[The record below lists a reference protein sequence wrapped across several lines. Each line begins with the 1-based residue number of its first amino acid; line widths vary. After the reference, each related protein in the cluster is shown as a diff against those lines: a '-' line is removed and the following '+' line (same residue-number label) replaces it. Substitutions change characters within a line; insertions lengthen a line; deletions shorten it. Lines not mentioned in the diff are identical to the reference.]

1 MKLFFVLLAVIL
13 AVCGEKVKYNGY
25 SVLRM
30 QINNTNLHDIRNIV
44 ETFNLDVWGENALE
58 EWIDIMIPPNEAI
71 SKFLKRHDHV
81 IRIEDVEKFIQ
92 NAQNENVTKR
102 QVFFDHFPTWE
113 EANVWLDAIQDV
125 YPANTEKFIVGRTYE
140 GKEIRGIKIFVTG
153 SPKRA
158 VFLQGGIHAREWIT
172 VTSALYIVQQLL
184 VSKTLLN
191 NFDFYIVPIFN
202 IDGYI
207 YTHNVE
213 RLWRK
218 NRQPNSGST
227 CMGTDLNRNYQT
239 GWGREGSSNNPCSD
253 IYRGTTFSSSP
264 EVMSISAYI
273 SSINNL
279 AYFLDVHCCGS
290 MFMSAWGFTTDLP
303 ADYGAML
310 PVMQEAQKGIENAN
324 GNTYSIGTSARVIY
338 ISSGGSVD
346 WVYGGAGVIQSF
358 TLEAIGSFVAPPS
371 SILPIAQEIY
381 SGVIASVGS
390 LVSK

>member
-1 MKLFFVLLAVIL
+1 MLLLFLFAVIL
-13 AVCGEKVKYNGY
+13 TVCGEKVKYNGY

-30 QINNTNLHDIRNIV
+30 QINNTNLHDILNIV
-44 ETFNLDVWGENALE
+44 ETFNLDVWGQNALE
-58 EWIDIMIPPNEAI
+58 EWMEIMIPPNQVI
-71 SKFLKRHDHV
+71 SKSLKQHDHV
-81 IRIEDVEKFIQ
+81 IRIEDVEEFIQ
-92 NAQNENVTKR
+92 STQNENVTKR

-113 EANVWLDAIQDV
+113 EANIWLNAIEDV
-125 YPANTEKFIVGRTYE
+125 YPDNTERFMVGRTSE
-140 GKEIRGIKIFVTG
+140 GREIRGIKIFVSGQT
-153 SPKRA
+153 KRA

-172 VTSALYIVQQLL
+172 VTSTLYIIQQLL
-184 VSKTLLN
+184 VQNTLIN
-191 NFDFYIVPIFN
+191 DFDFYIVPIFN

-207 YTHNVE
+207 YTHDFE

-218 NRQPNSGST
+218 NRQLNSGST
-227 CMGTDLNRNYQT
+227 CIGTDLNRNYQY

-253 IYRGTTFSSSP
+253 TFRGLSFESSP
-264 EVMSISAYI
+264 EVRAISTYI
-273 SSINNL
+273 SSVNNL
-279 AYFLDVHCCGS
+279 VYFLDVHCCGS

-303 ADYGAML
+303 TDYGEML
-310 PVMQEAQKGIENAN
+310 PVMQEAQKGIESVN

-358 TLEAIGSFVAPPS
+358 TLEAVGSFVAPIS